1 MARQLLDDQ
10 LSLSIITPEQTLY
23 TGDVSMVV
31 IPGAEGDFGVLPKH
45 APFIST
51 LRAGEIKVYR
61 NDTVSDVFRI
71 TGGFAEVVNDKC
83 QIVADGLLS

>member
-23 TGDVSMVV
+23 AGDVSMVV